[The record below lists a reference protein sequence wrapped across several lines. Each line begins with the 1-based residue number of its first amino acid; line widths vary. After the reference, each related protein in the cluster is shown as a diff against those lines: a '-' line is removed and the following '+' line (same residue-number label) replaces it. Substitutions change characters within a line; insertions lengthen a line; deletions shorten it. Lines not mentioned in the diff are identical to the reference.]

1 MATAIQSGSSTR
13 LNVTGGAAVL
23 IKDRSGV
30 VGTITVTS
38 AITGAVTVHDLAAA
52 SGMAAANLV
61 YQSAAT
67 PAVGSIIVLNFPC
80 RQGIVVTPGSAGA
93 VSVSYE

>member
-1 MATAIQSGSSTR
+1 MATTIQSGTQSA

-23 IKDRSGV
+23 VKDRAGT

-38 AITGAVTVHDLAAA
+38 AITGAVTVHDLRAAT
-52 SGMAAANLV
+52 GMAAGNLV
-61 YQSAAT
+61 WQSAAT
-67 PAVGSIIVLNFPC
+67 PAVGSIFVLNFPC
-80 RQGIVVTPGSAGA
+80 RLGIVVTPGSAGA